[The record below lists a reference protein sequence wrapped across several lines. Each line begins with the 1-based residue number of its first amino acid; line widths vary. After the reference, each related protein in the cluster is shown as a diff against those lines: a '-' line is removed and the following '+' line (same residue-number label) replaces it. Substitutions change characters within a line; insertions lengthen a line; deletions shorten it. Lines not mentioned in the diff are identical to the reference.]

1 MNTHGDRRHAR
12 AGGALRARV
21 ALPAILL
28 LWIAARG
35 AGAGETSPRGADL
48 ASLSL
53 EELMNV
59 EVTLATRGVQK
70 LFDAAAAVYVIT
82 AEDIRRSGA
91 SSIPEALRMVP
102 GLHVARSGSSKW
114 AISARGFT
122 DEFANKLLVLVD
134 GRTVYTPVFAGVF
147 WDTQDL
153 LLEDV
158 ARIEIIRGPGASL
171 WGANA
176 VNGIINIVTRD
187 AAATVGALV
196 STQGGSADR
205 AVVGARYGGTL
216 GPGGHYRVWARYT
229 DRASFSDLAGR
240 AAADDWQVLRGGGR
254 LQWRRRADTFTLDGA
269 VYDGDIGWTNTQST
283 LDAPFTRTYVGRFS
297 IRGGHLLGRWQR
309 AFSSTSEAELQ
320 LYYDRTERGD
330 VEETRDTFD
339 AELHHSFALGRSR
352 LHWGV
357 GFRRSSDATLSTP
370 VTTFDPSARTL
381 DLCSAFVQDEIE
393 IAGGRGRVVLGA
405 KLEHN
410 DFTGLEVQ
418 PTARAAWFPTPRQV
432 VWTAASRAVRT
443 PSQGDHGVRYTSAV
457 FPDAAGT
464 VEEVRIV
471 GDPSFASEELLA
483 WELGYRVR
491 PASTLSFDISTFLHD
506 YHDLRTLEPGPPQ
519 LVPDSG
525 RARIVLPQVV
535 HNGKSGRALGVEVAV
550 HWAPTTRWRL
560 AAGFAGLGLKLHP
573 YPDSLDTHARA
584 AEGDSPERQLHVR
597 SFLDL
602 PGDLELDAAFYHAS
616 SLPNRGVPSWSRLDV
631 MVGWR
636 PTPSMELRAGLQ
648 DVLDG
653 GQLEFDRNVGGR
665 AATEIPR
672 AAYARLQWRF

>member
-176 VNGIINIVTRD
+176 VNGII
-187 AAATVGALV
+187 
-196 STQGGSADR
+196 
-205 AVVGARYGGTL
+205 
-216 GPGGHYRVWARYT
+216 
-229 DRASFSDLAGR
+229 
-240 AAADDWQVLRGGGR
+240 
-254 LQWRRRADTFTLDGA
+254 
-269 VYDGDIGWTNTQST
+269 
-283 LDAPFTRTYVGRFS
+283 
-297 IRGGHLLGRWQR
+297 
-309 AFSSTSEAELQ
+309 
-320 LYYDRTERGD
+320 
-330 VEETRDTFD
+330 
-339 AELHHSFALGRSR
+339 
-352 LHWGV
+352 
-357 GFRRSSDATLSTP
+357 
-370 VTTFDPSARTL
+370 
-381 DLCSAFVQDEIE
+381 
-393 IAGGRGRVVLGA
+393 
-405 KLEHN
+405 K
-410 DFTGLEVQ
+410 
-418 PTARAAWFPTPRQV
+418 
-432 VWTAASRAVRT
+432 
-443 PSQGDHGVRYTSAV
+443 
-457 FPDAAGT
+457 
-464 VEEVRIV
+464 
-471 GDPSFASEELLA
+471 
-483 WELGYRVR
+483 
-491 PASTLSFDISTFLHD
+491 
-506 YHDLRTLEPGPPQ
+506 
-519 LVPDSG
+519 
-525 RARIVLPQVV
+525 
-535 HNGKSGRALGVEVAV
+535 
-550 HWAPTTRWRL
+550 
-560 AAGFAGLGLKLHP
+560 
-573 YPDSLDTHARA
+573 
-584 AEGDSPERQLHVR
+584 
-597 SFLDL
+597 DL
-602 PGDLELDAAFYHAS
+602 PGNLELDAAFYHAS
-616 SLPNRGVPSWSRLDV
+616 SLPNRGVPSWSRLDL